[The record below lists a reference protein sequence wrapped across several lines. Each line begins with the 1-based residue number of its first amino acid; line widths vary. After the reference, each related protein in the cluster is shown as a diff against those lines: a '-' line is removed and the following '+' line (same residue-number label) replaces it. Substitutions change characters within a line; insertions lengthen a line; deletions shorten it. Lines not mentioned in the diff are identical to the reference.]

1 MTGNNPIQELITQLR
16 EQMSR
21 TGISANTGLGTEL
34 FHFVSSLTPIVN
46 VDLVVF
52 NSKGQILLAMRDDPH
67 SGRGWHIPG
76 GCVRFKETID
86 SRIKKVA
93 KIELNLTDFTYDK
106 EPMKVFEI
114 IWDKYKRILENDDE
128 RAHSITLAY
137 KCYTP
142 DSYTIDNLGKVE
154 NEVGYLRWFDKL
166 PDDLLKIQN
175 CYREILI

>member
-1 MTGNNPIQELITQLR
+1 MQNNSITELITQLR

-21 TGISANTGLGTEL
+21 LGISARTGLGTNL
-34 FHFVSSLTPIVN
+34 FHFVSSLIPIVN

-52 NSKGQILLAMRDDPH
+52 NSKGQILLAMRNDPH
-67 SGRGWHIPG
+67 CGKGWHIPG

-93 KIELNLTDFTYDK
+93 QNELNLTDFTYDK

-114 IWDKYKRILENDDE
+114 MWDKDQRSLENDDE
-128 RAHSITLAY
+128 RAHFITLAY
-137 KCYTP
+137 KCNAP
-142 DSYTIDNLGKVE
+142 DSYIIDNQGKTE
-154 NEVGYLRWFDKL
+154 TDVGFLRWFDKL